1 MNSLIAR
8 AGYGFR
14 FVNEFPAMKESP
26 RGSEINMQLNE
37 ETCPVPESVLGQLY
51 RANPHGLDALIAT
64 VPPQTRAMLAVY
76 CYRRA
81 HLASVGLAIAASCDE
96 DDLALHGG
104 NLGADLFVKSRT
116 AEAVAETYLSQRRKI
131 SLSSGPIRQL
141 PPLEE

>member
-1 MNSLIAR
+1 
-8 AGYGFR
+8 
-14 FVNEFPAMKESP
+14 
-26 RGSEINMQLNE
+26 MQLNE

-51 RANPHGLDALIAT
+51 RANPHGLDELIAT

-81 HLASVGLAIAASCDE
+81 HLASVGLAIAASCEE

-104 NLGADLFVKSRT
+104 NLGTDLFVKSRT
-116 AEAVAETYLSQRRKI
+116 AETVAESYLSQRRKI

-141 PPLEE
+141 PPLDDDE